1 MKHLSRTISLL
12 MMITGLVACNDSVPI
27 NFLTARPQGHF
38 TPEQLNYLKSDNYA
52 DTTPYNG
59 NMSVSKPLPVSIT
72 WKNGKGQ
79 QFVTLTNN
87 YDDNEVTYEVRNNS
101 LDFYNPILGATYT
114 ATVRYR
120 EYSSTVTFEE
130 KTEVNGPRNIYVD
143 GVENFRDIGG
153 WGKIKQG
160 LLYRSGRFNEDLV
173 DPVKI
178 TISDEGLRE
187 INNHLKIKT
196 EIDLRRTS
204 NNEVGSLTD
213 KSVLGDNV
221 KYFQLPMVFGG
232 QNILTF
238 KGRYSSDTYEYDNP
252 AMIKRF
258 FEILADKDNYPI
270 NYHCSIGKD
279 RTGCL
284 SYLVE
289 GLLGFDQETMYRDY
303 MFTNFADAGMC
314 KLTDITDRYGKTIDE
329 YTTGTTLAEKIY
341 NYLNLE
347 IGVSKDNLD
356 QVINILKA
364 QMEEI
369 KDNVIELKPLSK
381 WKRFLV
387 FFGDYFITFIISFIL
402 FNLAV
407 FPLAKIICDTQNR
420 SEKADQLEQKA
431 LNMLRVDHYLFSP
444 TEFSSFEDSVNYTFK
459 VFLSYYAFDEETP
472 DQNNK
477 QYGHKEENEVIRAYY
492 QNVIKDTSSYI
503 NDFKEVNKADDMF
516 VIGED
521 VLSIALKSDYKK
533 SLANELLEVT
543 DESKYS
549 TMMTNFRDHV
559 FAKLYYLHVYNHII
573 QNDYVKNNESF
584 NGYLNQAKDIM
595 KSLQWVATASS
606 LISITLAWGITFILY
621 PLINK
626 ENRTITMSAM
636 RVTKLHYKSLGPID
650 KKTVL
655 IQSFY
660 HFVFAMSGS
669 LFMPILFF
677 GLAYSFNLPLLFIL
691 FAISIGLA
699 IVSGIFIFV
708 NEHNRSGSD
717 ILTNVVLVPTSELN
731 NMYREQLENGQE

>member
-1 MKHLSRTISLL
+1 
-12 MMITGLVACNDSVPI
+12 
-27 NFLTARPQGHF
+27 
-38 TPEQLNYLKSDNYA
+38 
-52 DTTPYNG
+52 
-59 NMSVSKPLPVSIT
+59 
-72 WKNGKGQ
+72 
-79 QFVTLTNN
+79 
-87 YDDNEVTYEVRNNS
+87 
-101 LDFYNPILGATYT
+101 
-114 ATVRYR
+114 
-120 EYSSTVTFEE
+120 
-130 KTEVNGPRNIYVD
+130 
-143 GVENFRDIGG
+143 
-153 WGKIKQG
+153 
-160 LLYRSGRFNEDLV
+160 
-173 DPVKI
+173 
-178 TISDEGLRE
+178 
-187 INNHLKIKT
+187 
-196 EIDLRRTS
+196 
-204 NNEVGSLTD
+204 
-213 KSVLGDNV
+213 
-221 KYFQLPMVFGG
+221 
-232 QNILTF
+232 
-238 KGRYSSDTYEYDNP
+238 
-252 AMIKRF
+252 
-258 FEILADKDNYPI
+258 
-270 NYHCSIGKD
+270 
-279 RTGCL
+279 
-284 SYLVE
+284 
-289 GLLGFDQETMYRDY
+289 
-303 MFTNFADAGMC
+303 
-314 KLTDITDRYGKTIDE
+314 
-329 YTTGTTLAEKIY
+329 
-341 NYLNLE
+341 
-347 IGVSKDNLD
+347 
-356 QVINILKA
+356 
-364 QMEEI
+364 MEEI

-477 QYGHKEENEVIRAYY
+477 QYGHKEENEVIKAYY

-559 FAKLYYLHVYNHII
+559 FAKLYYLRVYNHII

-677 GLAYSFNLPLLFIL
+677 GLAYSFNLPLLFVL

-717 ILTNVVLVPTSELN
+717 ILTNVVLVPTSELD
-731 NMYREQLENGQE
+731 NMYREQLENGQ